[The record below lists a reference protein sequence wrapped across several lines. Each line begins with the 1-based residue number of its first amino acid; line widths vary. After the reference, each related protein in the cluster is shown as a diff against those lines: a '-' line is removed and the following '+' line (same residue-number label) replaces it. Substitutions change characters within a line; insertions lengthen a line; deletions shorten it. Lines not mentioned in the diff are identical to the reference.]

1 MYRLFQRYIMYVSL
15 LLYSNFFLFLCIW
28 LLVLCI
34 FSFLFIRSNES
45 FECFSMHAYNWNR
58 KKVYHYIVVEN
69 EADVELRKNMEK
81 DLSLECEKEEE
92 EELGKKAMLKY
103 AFEWGIWNNVNGI
116 GRKTLRLFVLM
127 CIALVLSYTN
137 PDFFFSFLLRS
148 IRKTNILF
156 MTTTTF
162 AFFFWISC
170 RFFLFTIFAAYFFSQ
185 YLPLYE
191 CFVCKHFFFCAN
203 VQCAPICPIEYI
215 HIIAWSSYTIL
226 ITPMLFSDSFA
237 LLLITY

>member
-28 LLVLCI
+28 LVVLCI

-137 PDFFFSFLLRS
+137 PDFFFHFYFVPFAKRTFFSWQQQHLLFSFESHADFFFSQFLLR
-148 IRKTNILF
+148 I
-156 MTTTTF
+156 
-162 AFFFWISC
+162 
-170 RFFLFTIFAAYFFSQ
+170 FFLNIYHCMSVLCVNIFFSAPMFNAHP
-185 YLPLYE
+185 Y
-191 CFVCKHFFFCAN
+191 
-203 VQCAPICPIEYI
+203 VQLNIF
-215 HIIAWSSYTIL
+215 T
-226 ITPMLFSDSFA
+226 
-237 LLLITY
+237 LLHGRVIRFW